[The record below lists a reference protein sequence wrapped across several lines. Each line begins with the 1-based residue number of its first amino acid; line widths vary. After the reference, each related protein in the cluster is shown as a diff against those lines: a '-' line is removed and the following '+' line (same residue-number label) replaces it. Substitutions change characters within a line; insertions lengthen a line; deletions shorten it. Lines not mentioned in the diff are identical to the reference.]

1 MAKKKKRPLKESVED
16 YFEQTRKPV
25 YSFVLVVPFLLIY
38 EVGMIILHSAPEKY
52 RVINGAD
59 YLIRSIL
66 SIIGVHGTFV
76 SVMVTGVCFA
86 GWAYRRR
93 GGWKLDANVVG
104 WLYAECMLYALFL
117 FVMPGQLLA
126 AAAAGAGGAGGEASP
141 GLFANMVLSC
151 GAGVYEELVF
161 RLILV
166 GLLGLAFRQLLHLD
180 NVRAGI
186 LAVAIGAVVFSAFH
200 YKGLLGSYGD
210 PFAPGTSAFWRSFI
224 FRTAAGAFFSVLY
237 YFRSFGVAVGAHAL
251 YDIMASVA
259 FALAAPGE

>member
-38 EVGMIILHSAPEKY
+38 EVGMIILHSAPDKPEKY

-76 SVMVTGVCFA
+76 SVVVIGVCFA
-86 GWAYRRR
+86 VWEYRRR

-117 FVMPGQLLA
+117 FVMPGQLF
-126 AAAAGAGGAGGEASP
+126 AAAAGGKAPP
-141 GLFANMVLSC
+141 GLFANIVLSC

-186 LAVAIGAVVFSAFH
+186 LAVAIGAIVFSAFH

-224 FRTAAGAFFSVLY
+224 FRTAAGAFFSVLF

-259 FALAAPGE
+259 LALASAGE